1 MYSSKKLSIDEVGK
15 RLIKALNKLGW
26 KVEVETDSSREF
38 KHYFAFK
45 RPGILEAFVFMEVLL
60 GTIDADPNYVD
71 VIFIFYADP
80 NITGKG
86 RTKIPFRKKASA
98 NDAEVF
104 RKFSQEV
111 FRLAGVEMEFDGW
124 EIENSSREKFNFK
137 GTEPPEYQKAAY
149 TLRLY
154 YLKKPI
160 EKSIDGLLDK
170 KDREVL
176 LKKLAEEIKNLGY
189 EISWKHP
196 FTEADMH
203 GICFFVKEESLKD
216 LDIEVAVKFDR
227 IEVIFWFKDGE
238 INPEFTFEKIKT
250 EILKKFSPLLKK
262 FPEFNLD
269 VTEEYPFLFAWAI
282 FSLSEKK

>member
-1 MYSSKKLSIDEVGK
+1 LKLIPP
-15 RLIKALNKLGW
+15 
-26 KVEVETDSSREF
+26 REF
-38 KHYFAFK
+38 KHYFASK
-45 RPGILEAFVFMEVLL
+45 RPGILEVFVLMEILL
-60 GTIDADPNYVD
+60 GIIDADPNYVD

-86 RTKIPFRKKASA
+86 RTKIPFRKKAIA

-160 EKSIDGLLDK
+160 EKSVDGLLAK
-170 KDREVL
+170 EDRKAL
-176 LKKLAEEIKNLGY
+176 LEKLAREIKNLGY

-196 FTEADMH
+196 ITGADLRD
-203 GICFFVKEESLKD
+203 ICFFVKEKFLRCSIHNLFNYKS

-227 IEVIFWFKDGE
+227 IEVIFWFEGGE
-238 INPEFTFEKIKT
+238 INLRFTFEQIKT
-250 EILKKFSPLLKK
+250 EILKKFSPLLEK
-262 FPEFNLD
+262 FPKFNLD

-282 FSLSEKK
+282 FSFSGKDRVVEFFKELKKYFLT